1 MFFEDISAFVAV
13 VRAGSFSK
21 AAIDLCTAQSALS
34 RRVKR
39 IESRMGT
46 LLLER
51 SARGVIL
58 TEAGKM
64 FLSRVEIIVDE
75 ISDMEKNL
83 SSFVKEPA
91 GKVRIAFPPRSSG
104 LLAPRVYK
112 RKLAS
117 LPLGQ
122 LEFLEGTPSQV
133 HGWLSRGEVDIALV
147 YNSEIGPDY
156 DVMPVMTERLHLF
169 CDKKIL
175 EEIFNG
181 SIPSELLLKDLPKI
195 PLILPSKPHILRVM
209 IDRLCVLNNI
219 RPNIVFETDGSFVTR
234 GMVEQGIGGT
244 IFSLSTSWSYA
255 VETGQVEA
263 VPFKSPLVC
272 WNLYLVKSRK
282 SPNLLA
288 INKVYTILQQE
299 IDYLLE
305 KGAWS
310 HALKWNING

>member
-21 AAIDLCTAQSALS
+21 AAIDACVAQSALS

-46 LLLER
+46 VLLER
-51 SARGVIL
+51 NARGIAL
-58 TEAGKM
+58 TEPGKL
-64 FLSRVEIIVDE
+64 FLSRVEKIVDE
-75 ISDMEKNL
+75 ISDMEANL

-112 RKLAS
+112 RKLDK
-117 LPLGQ
+117 LPLVQ
-122 LEFLEGTPSQV
+122 LEFLEGSPSQV
-133 HGWLSRGEVDIALV
+133 HGWLGRGEVDIALV

-156 DVMPVMTERLHLF
+156 EIMPVMTERLHLF
-169 CDKKIL
+169 CNKRLLAKLFKDK
-175 EEIFNG
+175 
-181 SIPSELLLKDLPKI
+181 IPTEFLIKDLPQI

-219 RPNIVFETDGSFVTR
+219 RPNIAFETDGSFVTR

-244 IFSLSTSWSYA
+244 IFSMSTSWSGS
-255 VETGQVEA
+255 VETGQVA
-263 VPFKSPLVC
+263 AIPFKSPLVC
-272 WNLYLVKSRK
+272 WNLYLVKSKR

-288 INKVYTILQQE
+288 INEIYTILQKE

-305 KGAWS
+305 EGAWS
-310 HALKWNING
+310 HASKWNKDG

>member
-91 GKVRIAFPPRSSG
+91 GKVRIAFRPEVAACWRP
-104 LLAPRVYK
+104 
-112 RKLAS
+112 
-117 LPLGQ
+117 
-122 LEFLEGTPSQV
+122 EFIKES
-133 HGWLSRGEVDIALV
+133 W
-147 YNSEIGPDY
+147 
-156 DVMPVMTERLHLF
+156 
-169 CDKKIL
+169 
-175 EEIFNG
+175 
-181 SIPSELLLKDLPKI
+181 
-195 PLILPSKPHILRVM
+195 
-209 IDRLCVLNNI
+209 RLC
-219 RPNIVFETDGSFVTR
+219 
-234 GMVEQGIGGT
+234 
-244 IFSLSTSWSYA
+244 
-255 VETGQVEA
+255 
-263 VPFKSPLVC
+263 
-272 WNLYLVKSRK
+272 
-282 SPNLLA
+282 
-288 INKVYTILQQE
+288 
-299 IDYLLE
+299 
-305 KGAWS
+305 
-310 HALKWNING
+310 H

>member
-21 AAIDLCTAQSALS
+21 AAIDTCMAQSALS

-46 LLLER
+46 VLLER
-51 SARGVIL
+51 NARGVVL
-58 TEAGKM
+58 TEAGKL
-64 FLSRVEIIVDE
+64 FLSRVEKIVDE
-75 ISDMEKNL
+75 ISDMEANL
-83 SSFVKEPA
+83 STFVKEPA

-112 RKLAS
+112 KKLAT
-117 LPLGQ
+117 LPLVQ
-122 LEFLEGTPSQV
+122 LEFLEGSPSQV

-156 DVMPVMTERLHLF
+156 EVMPVMTERLHLF
-169 CDKKIL
+169 CDTRKL
-175 EEIFNG
+175 REIFKG
-181 SIPSELLLKDLPKI
+181 KVPAELLIKDLPQI

-244 IFSLSTSWSYA
+244 IFSMSTSWSYS
-255 VETGQVEA
+255 VETGQVA
-263 VPFKSPLVC
+263 AIPFKSPLVC
-272 WNLYLVKSRK
+272 WNLYLVKSRRA
-282 SPNLLA
+282 PNLLA
-288 INKVYTILQQE
+288 INAIYAILQKE

-305 KGAWS
+305 QGAWS
-310 HALKWNING
+310 HASKWNIND